1 MGQLGFK
8 TKSQQES
15 ESQLQEAT
23 SQEVNQFNQE
33 EQPQMGTVSPVEN
46 MTNLHLETQDRVNQT
61 FDFILGADFQGMAK
75 EDKANVLNNFR
86 YYSQIEAKLQ
96 LLK

>member
-8 TKSQQES
+8 TQAQQEA
-15 ESQLQEAT
+15 QVQEAT
-23 SQEVNQFNQE
+23 KQEVSQFNQE
-33 EQPQMGTVSPVEN
+33 EQQPQMGTVAPAEN
-46 MTNLHLETQDRVNQT
+46 MTNLHSETQDRVNQT